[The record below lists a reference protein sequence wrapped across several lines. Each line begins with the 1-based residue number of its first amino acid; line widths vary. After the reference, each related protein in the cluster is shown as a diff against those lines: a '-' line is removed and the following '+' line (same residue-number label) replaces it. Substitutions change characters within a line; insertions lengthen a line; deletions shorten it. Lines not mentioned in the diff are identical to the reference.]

1 MLPVVWLDDAHDG
14 LDGVIAFLAEH
25 NPIAAL
31 ELAGQ
36 IRQASEAL
44 GQFPY
49 MGRPGRVA
57 GTRELLL
64 QPNYWAVYR
73 VTVDRIEI
81 LDVLHARREYP

>member
-1 MLPVVWLDDAHDG
+1 MLPVVWLDDALDG
-14 LDGVIAFLAEH
+14 LEGVIAFIAER

-49 MGRPGRVA
+49 MGRPGRIA
-57 GTRELLL
+57 GTRELLVH
-64 QPNYWAVYR
+64 PNYWAVYR
-73 VTVDRIEI
+73 VAVDRIEL
-81 LDVLHARREYP
+81 LDVLHVRREYP